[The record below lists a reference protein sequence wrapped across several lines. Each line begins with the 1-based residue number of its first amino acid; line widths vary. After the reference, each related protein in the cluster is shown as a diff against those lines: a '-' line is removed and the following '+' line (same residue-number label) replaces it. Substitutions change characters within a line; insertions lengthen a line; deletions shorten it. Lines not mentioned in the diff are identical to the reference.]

1 MACLPISFEELNKGE
16 QDKLGAYKGRARQYY
31 SDIDKRSV
39 DMPYVEGGYS
49 MSKKHCLTLPLYAP
63 SLSCSPLLSIF

>member
-16 QDKLGAYKGRARQYY
+16 QDKLGAFKGRARQYY

-49 MSKKHCLTLPLYAP
+49 MSK
-63 SLSCSPLLSIF
+63 